1 MSKNLVF
8 GATNP
13 MEKNPDNKKKFKK
26 KYGLEK
32 IEEDILKDNPEYRV
46 LTKGISL
53 TTLGLQLDSP
63 DDIIENFGSPFDTEC
78 KLPFQVNI
86 PKCYTKFNQQLDSAR
101 LAKLQD
107 KTLIYIFYNYE
118 SVDFKLSVTKLLYE
132 KDWSYNL
139 IEQLW
144 FKNVDFESKNKD
156 MLYFNPK
163 KWTEMEYPHPV
174 RKTDFVKIEEFQEF
188 QEFN

>member
-32 IEEDILKDNPEYRV
+32 IEEDIQKDNPEYRV

-86 PKCYTKFNQQLDSAR
+86 PKCYTKFN
-101 LAKLQD
+101 
-107 KTLIYIFYNYE
+107 
-118 SVDFKLSVTKLLYE
+118 
-132 KDWSYNL
+132 
-139 IEQLW
+139 
-144 FKNVDFESKNKD
+144 
-156 MLYFNPK
+156 
-163 KWTEMEYPHPV
+163 
-174 RKTDFVKIEEFQEF
+174 
-188 QEFN
+188 